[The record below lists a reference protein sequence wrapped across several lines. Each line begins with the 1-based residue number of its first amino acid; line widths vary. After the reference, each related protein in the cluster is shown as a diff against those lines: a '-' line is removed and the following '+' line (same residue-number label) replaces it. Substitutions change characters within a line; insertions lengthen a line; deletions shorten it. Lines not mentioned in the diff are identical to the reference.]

1 MCIRDSCSRDCC
13 EWDQVIPSGDLAG
26 ALANYAKEAAGK
38 GK

>member
-1 MCIRDSCSRDCC
+1 MVLF
-13 EWDQVIPSGDLAG
+13 DQVIPSGDLAG